1 MGKHVITQTLPVATD
16 ANFGPL
22 FYVAGSTNKGTTVF
36 KAAVYNTTAPVPVSL
51 QLEGYKK
58 GATAT
63 LTVLT
68 GPENPYGYNDPWTQA
83 NVVKETTTTLKAG
96 DNGTFSFSLPQL
108 SVAVLETSGKGKRG
122 SKKTRMV
129 GPGTQ

>member
-1 MGKHVITQTLPVATD
+1 MGKHVITKTLPVTTES
-16 ANFGPL
+16 NFGPL
-22 FYVAGSTNKGTTVF
+22 FYVAGSTDKGTAVF

-51 QLEGYKK
+51 QLEGFKK

-96 DNGTFSFSLPQL
+96 DNGKFSFSLPQL
-108 SVAVLETSGKGKRG
+108 SVAVLETSGKGNCG
-122 SKKTRMV
+122 SKKRRMV
-129 GPGTQ
+129 GLGSQ

>member
-1 MGKHVITQTLPVATD
+1 MGKHVITKTLPVATD
-16 ANFGPL
+16 SNFGPL

-36 KAAVYNTTAPVPVSL
+36 KAAVYNTTAPVFVSL

-108 SVAVLETSGKGKRG
+108 SVAVLETSGKGN
-122 SKKTRMV
+122 KKTRMV
-129 GPGTQ
+129 DLRSP